1 MSSATPLVVLP
12 GLDGTDV
19 FLRPFAAA
27 LPDSITPRIVSYP
40 THGPQDYQTLLSIVD
55 EATRRLP
62 SFHVLGWSFGGPL
75 ALMLAARHA
84 ERIRGVVLVSSFVR
98 APHPLLAP
106 LGPAIRG
113 PVMWTYRF
121 ARRAPLW
128 LRPRSDPWRAAK
140 AETWNRIPAAVIA
153 ARLRAVAALD
163 ARSTLS
169 ACRAPLL
176 CLVSEADR
184 VVSARHA
191 RELRELYPETQLE
204 TLPGR
209 HFTLYTHPD
218 VAARAVARFVEA
230 GANQSALERRR
241 ASGSSWIAV

>member
-1 MSSATPLVVLP
+1 MSSATPLVLLP

-27 LPDSITPRIVSYP
+27 LPDSIAPHIVTYP
-40 THGPQDYQTLLSIVD
+40 TRGPQDYRALLSIVD

-75 ALMLAARHA
+75 ALMLAAAHA
-84 ERIRGVVLVSSFVR
+84 ERIRGVIVVSSFVR

-106 LGPAIRG
+106 LRPAIRG
-113 PVMWTYRF
+113 PVMWAYRV

-128 LRPRSDPWRAAK
+128 LRPQSDPWRAAK
-140 AETWNRIPAAVIA
+140 AETWSRIPAAVIA

-163 ARSTLS
+163 ARPTLS
-169 ACRAPLL
+169 ACRAPML
-176 CLVSEADR
+176 CLVSESDR
-184 VVSARHA
+184 VVPARHA
-191 RELRELYPETQLE
+191 LELRELYSAARLE

-209 HFTLYTHPD
+209 HFTLYTHPNA
-218 VAARAVARFVEA
+218 AARAVARFVA
-230 GANQSALERRR
+230 PSANQSAFERRR
-241 ASGSSWIAV
+241 ASISS